1 MYHVNWSSLD
11 KNLGVRP
18 TGMGE
23 VSHRIVCKCN
33 GWVREEDIAAG
44 IAAGLLE
51 TATGLQSGAE
61 AAIHSMRCIFE
72 DKRID
77 AVVDARNAFNS
88 LNRQATL
95 HNIQIICPQITT
107 TLDNTYRRPTRLMIW
122 GASDIYSWEGT
133 TQGDNLTMAFYTLGT
148 SPLVNTLQITSPEIR
163 QMYLADDIS
172 RAGSHATL

>member
-1 MYHVNWSSLD
+1 M
-11 KNLGVRP
+11 
-18 TGMGE
+18 
-23 VSHRIVCKCN
+23 
-33 GWVREEDIAAG
+33 REEDIAAG

-107 TLDNTYRRPTRLMIW
+107 TLDNTYRRPTRLMI
-122 GASDIYSWEGT
+122 
-133 TQGDNLTMAFYTLGT
+133 
-148 SPLVNTLQITSPEIR
+148 
-163 QMYLADDIS
+163 
-172 RAGSHATL
+172 